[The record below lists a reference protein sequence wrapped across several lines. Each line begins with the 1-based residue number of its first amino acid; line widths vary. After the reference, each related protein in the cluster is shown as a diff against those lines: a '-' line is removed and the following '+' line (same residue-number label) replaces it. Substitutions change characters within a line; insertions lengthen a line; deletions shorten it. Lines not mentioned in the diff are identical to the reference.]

1 MKDKVFNSMQFNG
14 AFFFCELLLSR
25 KDSETSI
32 GSRGASVHRGVV
44 ATEGL
49 GASGKAAGTIVHLY
63 RSIGREG
70 FFFPFM
76 YEECNLEAT
85 VAIPRLLSG
94 ALHSPYI
101 YTNIKRERGG
111 RSNC

>member
-1 MKDKVFNSMQFNG
+1 MQFNG

-44 ATEGL
+44 ATKGL
-49 GASGKAAGTIVHLY
+49 GASGKAAGTIFHLY

-70 FFFPFM
+70 FFPFM

-85 VAIPRLLSG
+85 VSIPGLLSG
-94 ALHSPYI
+94 TLHSPYI
-101 YTNIKRERGG
+101 YTNIKRERVG
-111 RSNC
+111 RSNKSQPSN